1 MKYKFTPVVITHKPG
16 FISGEFIVLH
26 PESKKVP
33 CIFLDQQFSTD
44 TCEISLKK
52 KNLLLEYPELKILEQ
67 ANILKCAA

>member
-33 CIFLDQQFSTD
+33 CILL
-44 TCEISLKK
+44 ISSSAQTLAKSHWK
-52 KNLLLEYPELKILEQ
+52 KNPILEYPELRILEQ
-67 ANILKCAA
+67 ANILRCAA